1 MRAKASPFGFCFFNT
16 RAFAKSTGWRN
27 PRSLSATQRNATQR
41 GAARRET
48 RRDDRVH
55 SVTDLIAGWRGGL
68 LELLE
73 LPATSVLGRKGV
85 GKKGC
90 SCSFRESLLKLVL
103 FFYSLIDV
111 TSTRHQILSRMSRK
125 EKIDEKEKTGE
136 RSGREKRETR
146 ERARETKE
154 EREEERERRR
164 GGEEERRR
172 RVSRLL
178 VFVSLFFQ
186 NFFFLTERRRRG
198 LVQQGKVK

>member
-1 MRAKASPFGFCFFNT
+1 M
-16 RAFAKSTGWRN
+16 
-27 PRSLSATQRNATQR
+27 SATQRNATQR

-103 FFYSLIDV
+103 FFHSLIDV

-125 EKIDEKEKTGE
+125 EKIDEKFLEEKEKEKEKTGE